1 MCWLHDYLYKESEAE
16 NSPHQYFN
24 IKTSAEVV
32 NDVVIG
38 IRVQIAN
45 SFKTFSWSGEKHQ
58 IFTATLSSEHYDY
71 LKPKIKIF
79 EEKKLGHSKL
89 S

>member
-1 MCWLHDYLYKESEAE
+1 MWAKKGKNSEIKLVCWLHDYLYKESEAE

-45 SFKTFSWSGEKHQ
+45 SFKTFS
-58 IFTATLSSEHYDY
+58 
-71 LKPKIKIF
+71 
-79 EEKKLGHSKL
+79 
-89 S
+89 